1 MISASKN
8 RLPDFDD
15 HSQMNY
21 EPLVN
26 QSRQDQQGCG
36 SYDLEIT
43 WLLDP
48 FALKSDRS
56 EFDGKSG
63 EKKGVNMFG

>member
-1 MISASKN
+1 MTRTSEY
-8 RLPDFDD
+8 RLTAFDAQL
-15 HSQMNY
+15 QMNY

-63 EKKGVNMFG
+63 EKKA